1 MDILDSRIDWE
12 KCLVQEGGRI
22 HKVDKLIPWGGSS
35 DDIHL
40 VYFGTGGGGVYVDEE
55 GIAHEDCSKGS
66 DECGRVLFVLK
77 DDKFRDIPDLKVE
90 YEETGGEI
98 KITGISGWAEHT
110 KLPYAYNYCNRHM
123 DVYGTQ
129 LYIYDTVPADITIGK
144 GSKYTLY
151 VGTVVSKKTFIE
163 AMELAKE
170 AKAMYYKIKEAIR
183 G

>member
-12 KCLVQEGGRI
+12 KCLVQEGSNI
-22 HKVDKLIPWGGSS
+22 HKVDKFIPWGGGG

-40 VYFGTGGGGVYVDEE
+40 VYFGTGGRHVYVDEQ
-55 GIAHEDCSKGS
+55 GVGHEDCKKGR

-77 DDKFRDIPDLKVE
+77 DDRFCDVPDLKVE
-90 YEETGGEI
+90 YEEVCGEI

-123 DVYGTQ
+123 DVCGTQ
-129 LYIYDTVPADITIGK
+129 LYIYDTVFADITVGT
-144 GSKYTLY
+144 GSKFTLH

-163 AMELAKE
+163 AMSLAKE

>member
-12 KCLVQEGGRI
+12 KCLVQEGSNI
-22 HKVDKLIPWGGSS
+22 HKVDKLIPFGGPN

-40 VYFGTGGGGVYVDEE
+40 VYFGTEGSNIYVDEE
-55 GIAHEDCSKGS
+55 GIGHKSCRKGR

-77 DDKFRDIPDLKVE
+77 DDRLCDIPDLEVE
-90 YEETGGEI
+90 YEEVNGEI
-98 KITGISGWAEHT
+98 RITGISGWTEHQ

-123 DVYGTQ
+123 DVYGAQ
-129 LYIYDTVPADITIGK
+129 LYIYDTVPEDITVGS
-144 GSKYTLY
+144 GSKYTLH